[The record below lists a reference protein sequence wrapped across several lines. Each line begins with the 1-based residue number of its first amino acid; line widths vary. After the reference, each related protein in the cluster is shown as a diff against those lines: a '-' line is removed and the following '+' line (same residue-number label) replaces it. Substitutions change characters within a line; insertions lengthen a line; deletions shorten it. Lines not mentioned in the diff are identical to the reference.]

1 MDDKEFLIK
10 LGNKI
15 VELRTEKGLRQI
27 DLSDLIGIED
37 SALRRIEKGRVN
49 SSINMLR
56 KIAKA
61 LNTPIEQLVNIN
73 SNNLS

>member
-61 LNTPIEQLVNIN
+61 LNVSISDLVKVD
-73 SNNLS
+73 

>member
-61 LNTPIEQLVNIN
+61 LNVNI
-73 SNNLS
+73 SDLVKLE

>member
-1 MDDKEFLIK
+1 MEDSAYLIK
-10 LGNKI
+10 LGQKI
-15 VELRTEKGLRQI
+15 VNLRTEKGLRQV

-37 SALRRIEKGRVN
+37 SALRRIEKGKVN

-61 LNTPIEQLVNIN
+61 LNTPIEQLV
-73 SNNLS
+73 SVESD

>member
-61 LNTPIEQLVNIN
+61 LNVSISDLVKVN
-73 SNNLS
+73 

>member
-1 MDDKEFLIK
+1 MDDTAYLIA
-10 LGNKI
+10 LGQKI
-15 VELRTEKGLRQI
+15 VKLRTEKGLRQI

-61 LNTPIEQLVNIN
+61 LNVSISDLVK
-73 SNNLS
+73 LD

>member
-15 VELRTEKGLRQI
+15 VELRTEQGLRQI

-37 SALRRIEKGRVN
+37 SALRRIEKGKVN

-61 LNTPIEQLVNIN
+61 LNTPLEQLVKVE
-73 SNNLS
+73 